1 MLFTNTGKLFIKKS
15 NIGTTKMFMNF
26 EWTRVRENIEVKR
39 DFILSVSTY
48 FKFTEMANYKDNF
61 IKTTFFWSMVEKTEI
76 EMVSPTIFILWIW
89 KYIKGDYIDI
99 FATSWI

>member
-15 NIGTTKMFMNF
+15 NIGTTKMLMNF

-48 FKFTEMANYKDNF
+48 FNFTEMANYKDNF
-61 IKTTFFWSMVEKTEI
+61 IKTTFFG
-76 EMVSPTIFILWIW
+76 LWLRKQKLRW
-89 KYIKGDYIDI
+89 
-99 FATSWI
+99 